1 MLLPAWITVT
11 VLGAVMAYVIARTPF
26 NDVIGGFVCLIL
38 GSLSAYGALGLEQ
51 MGGGQVRAV
60 AAPELAVVGLGII
73 VIGVVFLFD
82 GVVGELDLG
91 GIRGSR

>member
-1 MLLPAWITVT
+1 
-11 VLGAVMAYVIARTPF
+11 MAYIIARTPF

-51 MGGGQVRAV
+51 MGGGQVRSV